1 MHGEILPLLGKIAWI
16 LYVTW
21 DPLFSS
27 GTISIISIVIIATT
41 IIIIVVCVLVG
52 SYDLLG

>member
-1 MHGEILPLLGKIAWI
+1 MRGEILHLLGKIAWI

-27 GTISIISIVIIATT
+27 GTISVISIVIIAAT